1 MKKTI
6 AAALLLTSFGGFT
19 HDVEGKTI
27 NQCNQ
32 PGRTYQSTSITKPD
46 ILKSIQQGQ
55 YAFRGIKLNQ
65 SYQGAI
71 AKLGKPE
78 SLELIR
84 DKKGTRI
91 YADYS
96 DYVYT
101 FYSPKRFA
109 KQNDV
114 PVKGITMHLNGK
126 QRILQSEL
134 TRILGPSTHQTAVL
148 DEVMNESF
156 NYLHAEHTEISN
168 GFLAESVTMSH
179 LKYTDVINAYYDE
192 ETWVPF
198 TKLLPTA
205 LTNSALKAMKK
216 GTYTYKGVK
225 LGDMQTTVLKKLGTS
240 NRDEV
245 VGEYLD
251 EEGYQSLDAYYGSN
265 NWIDLTYD
273 AANCDNRFKMDS
285 MSFTYNRVKVSEAK
299 IREVLGKP
307 SDAYTDYYEDDETGD
322 TVYDKTLSYP
332 NLDIY
337 LTKVG
342 KTYYVDS
349 VTYSKY

>member
-6 AAALLLTSFGGFT
+6 AAALLLTSFGGIT

-27 NQCNQ
+27 NQCSK
-32 PGRTYQSTSITKPD
+32 PGRTYQSTSIAKPES
-46 ILKSIQQGQ
+46 LKSIQQGQ
-55 YAFRGIKLNQ
+55 YAFRGVKLNQ
-65 SYQGAI
+65 TYQRAI

-78 SLELIR
+78 SLKLIR

-96 DYVYT
+96 DYLYT
-101 FYSPKRFA
+101 FYSPKRFT

-134 TRILGPSTHQTAVL
+134 TSILGPSTHQTAVL
-148 DEVMNESF
+148 DEVMTESF
-156 NYLHAEHTEISN
+156 NYLHAENTQISN

-179 LKYTDVINAYYDE
+179 PKYNDIINAYYNE
-192 ETWVPF
+192 EDWVSF
-198 TKLLPTA
+198 TKILPTA

-216 GTYTYKGVK
+216 GTYAYKGAK

-240 NRDEV
+240 NRDEID
-245 VGEYLD
+245 GQYLD

-307 SDAYTDYYEDDETGD
+307 SDSYTDNYEDDVTGD
-322 TVYDKTLSYP
+322 TVYDKTLSYR